1 MLKVG
6 VSAHQPDAMATLPC
20 KVIVQNLGG
29 GQIEVVARS
38 LAILMEHVED
48 AGRIALHICATSS
61 GLQKVREADW
71 NSNVRDLL
79 RRSSIHQTVD

>member
-1 MLKVG
+1 MT
-6 VSAHQPDAMATLPC
+6 MATLPC

-48 AGRIALHICATSS
+48 AGRIALHS
-61 GLQKVREADW
+61 LRE
-71 NSNVRDLL
+71 
-79 RRSSIHQTVD
+79 